1 MFGILNLIYKQVGRW
16 QQLEKDKKKR
26 ATVGSSRPFQSCFC
40 VSCSTRNIITN
51 LTRKHKQKNVKK
63 ASFQGDFRAFAVLV
77 IDSNKSAKTL
87 RGGHN
92 GSVSDGEERT
102 GKKEEKE
109 GDAVH
114 PL

>member
-1 MFGILNLIYKQVGRW
+1 M
-16 QQLEKDKKKR
+16 
-26 ATVGSSRPFQSCFC
+26 
-40 VSCSTRNIITN
+40 
-51 LTRKHKQKNVKK
+51 KK
-63 ASFQGDFRAFAVLV
+63 ASFQGIFKAFSVLV

-87 RGGHN
+87 RGRYSR
-92 GSVSDGEERT
+92 SVSDGEERT

>member
-1 MFGILNLIYKQVGRW
+1 M
-16 QQLEKDKKKR
+16 
-26 ATVGSSRPFQSCFC
+26 
-40 VSCSTRNIITN
+40 
-51 LTRKHKQKNVKK
+51 KK
-63 ASFQGDFRAFAVLV
+63 ASFQGNFRAFAVLV

-87 RGGHN
+87 RGRDN
-92 GSVSDGEERT
+92 GSVSDGEERA

>member
-1 MFGILNLIYKQVGRW
+1 MRKETGDRW
-16 QQLEKDKKKR
+16 QQSSVSIVLLCQLLYKKYYSKSDTKTQAKKHEKSPISK
-26 ATVGSSRPFQSCFC
+26 
-40 VSCSTRNIITN
+40 
-51 LTRKHKQKNVKK
+51 
-63 ASFQGDFRAFAVLV
+63 DFLAFSVLV

-87 RGGHN
+87 RGRCN

>member
-1 MFGILNLIYKQVGRW
+1 MKKPHFS
-16 QQLEKDKKKR
+16 KDFK
-26 ATVGSSRPFQSCFC
+26 VFS
-40 VSCSTRNIITN
+40 
-51 LTRKHKQKNVKK
+51 
-63 ASFQGDFRAFAVLV
+63 VLV

-87 RGGHN
+87 RGRDN

>member
-1 MFGILNLIYKQVGRW
+1 MLLC
-16 QQLEKDKKKR
+16 QLFYENYYNKSDTKTQAKNREK
-26 ATVGSSRPFQSCFC
+26 A
-40 VSCSTRNIITN
+40 
-51 LTRKHKQKNVKK
+51 L
-63 ASFQGDFRAFAVLV
+63 FQGNFRAFAVLV

-87 RGGHN
+87 RGGCN
-92 GSVSDGEERT
+92 RSVSDGEERA

>member
-1 MFGILNLIYKQVGRW
+1 M
-16 QQLEKDKKKR
+16 
-26 ATVGSSRPFQSCFC
+26 
-40 VSCSTRNIITN
+40 
-51 LTRKHKQKNVKK
+51 KK
-63 ASFQGDFRAFAVLV
+63 ASFQGIFKAFSVLV

-87 RGGHN
+87 RGRCN
-92 GSVSDGEERT
+92 GSVSDGAERT